1 MKVYIDSKPLDI
13 DTSKFNNL
21 EDLIYEV
28 MSNHTAGDKLI
39 TEVKVNDVT
48 FSERWPGE
56 AKIIPIDKIVRIDFI
71 TSSIEIIASKMLEDI
86 PAQVESITKGLLEA
100 AELYRVADEQEANLN
115 FIKIVTSLR
124 DFVNFVTQ
132 LKNADVV
139 PWEKLE
145 IKGMDIE
152 TYYTRLIKLID
163 EMLDVQEDEDWI
175 LLADLIEYELAPI
188 MNKWKEFLMEAKK
201 EINEK

>member
-1 MKVYIDSKPLDI
+1 
-13 DTSKFNNL
+13 
-21 EDLIYEV
+21 
-28 MSNHTAGDKLI
+28 
-39 TEVKVNDVT
+39 
-48 FSERWPGE
+48 
-56 AKIIPIDKIVRIDFI
+56 
-71 TSSIEIIASKMLEDI
+71 
-86 PAQVESITKGLLEA
+86 
-100 AELYRVADEQEANLN
+100 
-115 FIKIVTSLR
+115 
-124 DFVNFVTQ
+124 
-132 LKNADVV
+132 VV

>member
-1 MKVYIDSKPLDI
+1 MKIYIDSAPLDI
-13 DTSKFNNL
+13 EYEKFNNL
-21 EDLIYEV
+21 EDLIYHV

-39 TEVKVNDVT
+39 VEVKVNDKT

-56 AKIIPIDKIVRIDFI
+56 AKIIPLDKIVKLEFI
-71 TSSIEIIASKMLEDI
+71 TASLEEIASTMLADI
-86 PAQVESITKGLLEA
+86 PAQVESINKGLLEA

-132 LKNADVV
+132 LKNANVI
-139 PWEKLE
+139 PWEKVE
-145 IKGMDIE
+145 IKGMDID
-152 TYYTRLIKLID
+152 TYYDRLIKLID

-175 LLADLIEYELAPI
+175 LLADLIEYELVPI
-188 MNKWKEFLMEAKK
+188 MNKWREFLMEARDT
-201 EINEK
+201 I

>member
-28 MSNHTAGDKLI
+28 MSNCTESNRLI
-39 TEVKVNDVT
+39 TEVKLNDVT

-56 AKIIPIDKIVRIDFI
+56 AKIIPLDKIVKLDFI
-71 TSSIEIIASKMLEDI
+71 TDSIELVASKMLQDI
-86 PAQVESITKGLLEA
+86 PAQVESITKGLMEA

-115 FIKIVTSLR
+115 FIKIITSLR

-132 LKNADVV
+132 LKNANVI
-139 PWEKLE
+139 PWETLD
-145 IKGMDIE
+145 IKGMDIDS
-152 TYYTRLIKLID
+152 YYNRLIKLID

-188 MNKWKEFLMEAKK
+188 MNKWKEFLMEAEKK
-201 EINEK
+201 IKT

>member
-1 MKVYIDSKPLDI
+1 MKAYIDSKLLDI

-56 AKIIPIDKIVRIDFI
+56 AKIIPLDKIVRIDFI
-71 TSSIEIIASKMLEDI
+71 TSSIETIALKMLEDI

-132 LKNADVV
+132 LKNANVI

-145 IKGMDIE
+145 IKGMDID
-152 TYYTRLIKLID
+152 TYYTRMIKLID

>member
-1 MKVYIDSKPLDI
+1 MKAYIDSKLLNI

-56 AKIIPIDKIVRIDFI
+56 AKIIPLDKIVRIDFI
-71 TSSIEIIASKMLEDI
+71 TSSIETIALKMLEDI

-132 LKNADVV
+132 LKNANVI

-145 IKGMDIE
+145 IKGMDID
-152 TYYTRLIKLID
+152 TYYTRMIKLID

>member
-1 MKVYIDSKPLDI
+1 MKIYIDSAPLDI
-13 DTSKFNNL
+13 EHDKFSNL

-28 MSNHTAGDKLI
+28 MSTYTAGDKLI
-39 TEVKVNDVT
+39 VEVKVNDKT

-56 AKIIPIDKIVRIDFI
+56 AKIIPLDKIIKLEFI
-71 TSSIEIIASKMLEDI
+71 TASLEKIASTMLDDI

-132 LKNADVV
+132 LKNTNII

-145 IKGMDIE
+145 IKGMDID
-152 TYYTRLIKLID
+152 TYYDRLIKLID

-188 MNKWKEFLMEAKK
+188 MNKWKEFLMEARNT
-201 EINEK
+201 I